1 MADQIHVLDKSI
13 ESNVSVSVISYL
25 ITNIIIETIY
35 RRIIYVNVY
44 ICLYFQSYNSFP
56 RMSIFV
62 HIFICIGTVFR
73 LPLEGI
79 G

>member
-13 ESNVSVSVISYL
+13 ESHIRVSVISYL

-35 RRIIYVNVY
+35 RRIICK
-44 ICLYFQSYNSFP
+44 CLHMSIFSIIQCFS
-56 RMSIFV
+56 RMSIIV
-62 HIFICIGTVFR
+62 HILICIGTVFR
-73 LPLEGI
+73 LNLKGI